1 MIVAAVIVL
10 LIAALLVIAALFG
23 GGGSAT
29 LDLGSFNLE
38 GTTSIMFFLGMA
50 TLLLVVLGLGMLRS
64 GIRRARAH
72 RAERRELGELSTK
85 LDAYK
90 RAEKGDGADADTDE
104 RR

>member
-23 GGGSAT
+23 GSESAT
-29 LDLGSFNLE
+29 LVVGSFNLE

-50 TLLLVVLGLGMLRS
+50 TLLLIVLGLGMLRS
-64 GIRRARAH
+64 GVRRARAH

-90 RAEKGDGADADTDE
+90 RAEQEDGKNTDADE